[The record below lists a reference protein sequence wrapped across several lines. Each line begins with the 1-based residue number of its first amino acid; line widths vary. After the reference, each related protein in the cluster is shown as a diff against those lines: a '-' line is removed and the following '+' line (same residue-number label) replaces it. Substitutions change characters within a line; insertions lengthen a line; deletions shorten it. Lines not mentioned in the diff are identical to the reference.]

1 MNVHGPRIAAR
12 GPRPKLAGAPI
23 AAAGSRTAAAG
34 SRTAAG
40 VDDNISPIPSYR
52 PAIAGPRITYHAHRS
67 TAHGPRPTRQA
78 RAGELE
84 RRAGGRSRAASAGP
98 SSAPELTG
106 SDTGRRSGELE
117 HGPSSTGAAPERAKK
132 RARTWRALE
141 VPGRKADR
149 LQLGLPWD
157 PGVDR
162 ALELTAGEI

>member
-1 MNVHGPRIAAR
+1 MNEHGPRIAAR
-12 GPRPKLAGAPI
+12 GPRLELAGAPI
-23 AAAGSRTAAAG
+23 AAAESRTA
-34 SRTAAG
+34 TG
-40 VDDNISPIPSYR
+40 VDANNSPIPSYR

-98 SSAPELTG
+98 SSAPELAG

-132 RARTWRALE
+132 RAGVWPALE